1 MAAGSLCPNIWK
13 PSPTPVLPLRVSNC
27 PSLNGSTLRGRKTPL
42 PPSPLFFP
50 AWQGLQEESLD
61 LWAQVEATKPLIQE
75 NPQHQQLMDQL
86 CIDCQALQ
94 RSLDVSAGLSCSLT
108 LLAVK
113 PCACPSFPCYLQF
126 APVPSPYSHARHP
139 FRAEDGEQ
147 EYAVQ
152 TLLRMD
158 TDSKQPARSGLS

>member
-1 MAAGSLCPNIWK
+1 MWLGHCAPTSGN
-13 PSPTPVLPLRVSNC
+13 PSPTPVLPTRVSNC
-27 PSLNGSTLRGRKTPL
+27 PRLNGSTLRGRKTPL

-61 LWAQVEATKPLIQE
+61 LWAQVEATKPLIQG

-94 RSLDVSAGLSCSLT
+94 RSLDVSAGLSCHLAP
-108 LLAVK
+108 LAVE
-113 PCACPSFPCYLQF
+113 PHACPSLSPAATVCSC
-126 APVPSPYSHARHP
+126 APHVIYP
-139 FRAEDGEQ
+139 FRTEDGEQ

-152 TLLRMD
+152 TLRRVDMG
-158 TDSKQPARSGLS
+158 SKRPARSGLS

>member
-1 MAAGSLCPNIWK
+1 MGCGCWVTVPQHLETLPHPSSSTESLQ
-13 PSPTPVLPLRVSNC
+13 LPQPERLHLERQED
-27 PSLNGSTLRGRKTPL
+27 PL
-42 PPSPLFFP
+42 PPSPIFFP

-61 LWAQVEATKPLIQE
+61 LWAQVEATKPLIQG

-113 PCACPSFPCYLQF
+113 PCPCPSFPCYLQF
-126 APVPSPYSHARHP
+126 APVPSP
-139 FRAEDGEQ
+139 
-147 EYAVQ
+147 
-152 TLLRMD
+152 LLPC
-158 TDSKQPARSGLS
+158 QAPI